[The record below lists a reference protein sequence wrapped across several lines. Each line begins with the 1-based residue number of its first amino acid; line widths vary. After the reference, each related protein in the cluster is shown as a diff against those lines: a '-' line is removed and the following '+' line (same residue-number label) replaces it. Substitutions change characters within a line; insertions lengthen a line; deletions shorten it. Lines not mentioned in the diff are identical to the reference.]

1 MEKNNGLWAEG
12 VLHGG
17 RAKSDYAGSIQPGL
31 ATSYDSSNNY
41 IAAELGLGKKMEL
54 KKGRALD
61 VYLRYFWSRQTG
73 TEATLTSGETYDF
86 GAVDS
91 HRLRTGLRYSQR
103 MSAENELYAGLAYE
117 YEFSGKAT
125 ASYDGYGAP
134 SPSLRGGSALLEL
147 GWRFAPKDSRVSYDV
162 NFAGWQG
169 KRQGVSASVHANW
182 AF

>member
-1 MEKNNGLWAEG
+1 
-12 VLHGG
+12 
-17 RAKSDYAGSIQPGL
+17 
-31 ATSYDSSNNY
+31 
-41 IAAELGLGKKMEL
+41 
-54 KKGRALD
+54 
-61 VYLRYFWSRQTG
+61 
-73 TEATLTSGETYDF
+73 
-86 GAVDS
+86 
-91 HRLRTGLRYSQR
+91 
-103 MSAENELYAGLAYE
+103 MSAENELYAGHAYE